1 MAQEHT
7 NQDAERELR
16 AAFYEDIKAGKLSIA
31 GAVATMRRISRLT
44 PGDFARHRGIDV
56 DTLEQIELAEALSA
70 HICEVCGHPGRVL
83 VHGSAMTR
91 CLDHAPAGSIMQE
104 DFLAQGKVPGIAP

>member
-56 DTLEQIELAEALSA
+56 DTLEQIECT
-70 HICEVCGHPGRVL
+70 I
-83 VHGSAMTR
+83 GSYLRSLRTSWQSVSTR
-91 CLDHAPAGSIMQE
+91 LCHDPLP
-104 DFLAQGKVPGIAP
+104 